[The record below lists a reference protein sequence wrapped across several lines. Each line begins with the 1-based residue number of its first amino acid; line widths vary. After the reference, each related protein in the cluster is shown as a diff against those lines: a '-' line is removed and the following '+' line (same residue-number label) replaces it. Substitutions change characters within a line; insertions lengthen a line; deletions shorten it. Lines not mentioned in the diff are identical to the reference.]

1 MFNTTH
7 LRSRERSRSAFVRR
21 TPTFSFKSHPKT
33 KSLARPMLV
42 LVPLVLDINRHVN
55 STNKNVLS
63 TARPI
68 SGRHNRATIPH
79 VLKLGTLVEEM
90 IDISRLTLT
99 IRAKRMNLL
108 IHSPQTKRSRMGI
121 RKPTSKNMPQGM
133 LPVPRF
139 NQLTRKFKTG
149 LLTTLPR
156 RPEIEKE
163 SPAEGFSE
171 MMLQKIQVGF
181 ARNPKKLA
189 MTADATVVT
198 NMPVQVR

>member
-1 MFNTTH
+1 
-7 LRSRERSRSAFVRR
+7 
-21 TPTFSFKSHPKT
+21 
-33 KSLARPMLV
+33 MLV

-108 IHSPQTKRSRMGI
+108 IHSPQTTRSRMGI
-121 RKPTSKNMPQGM
+121 RKRTSKNM
-133 LPVPRF
+133 L
-139 NQLTRKFKTG
+139 
-149 LLTTLPR
+149 
-156 RPEIEKE
+156 
-163 SPAEGFSE
+163 
-171 MMLQKIQVGF
+171 
-181 ARNPKKLA
+181 
-189 MTADATVVT
+189 
-198 NMPVQVR
+198 